1 MAQHLDPC
9 ILSRMYV
16 SVSAN
21 VWRHLIAPA
30 DRSDRRRLTAHV
42 YERVTAVGTQTAPAA
57 TAMAAIGIVEQRVGQ
72 AAPDDLVTALATRD
86 APGCGAGLASLGAAA
101 AGPVSAETPSARGP
115 ERMLP
120 GLSLHGEEQAAR

>member
-16 SVSAN
+16 SVPAI

-72 AAPDDLVTALATRD
+72 AAPDDLVSALATRD
-86 APGCGAGLASLGAAA
+86 TPGCGAGLASLGAAA
-101 AGPVSAETPSARGP
+101 GRVSALTTPSARD
-115 ERMLP
+115 P
-120 GLSLHGEEQAAR
+120 GEHAPCPG